1 MSRGRCHHQLF
12 ACVTKIMSNFVGTHP
27 LLLSMKT
34 VRSIIVQNECYS
46 DVLSANNIPPR
57 DTDKGNY
64 VAAHTARP

>member
-1 MSRGRCHHQLF
+1 
-12 ACVTKIMSNFVGTHP
+12 MSNFVGTHP

-34 VRSIIVQNECYS
+34 VRSIIVQNEYYS

-57 DTDKGNY
+57 DIDKGNY